1 MAAAPAPQVLLNALG
16 QLDPFDPSDGE
27 TFSQW
32 YSRFN
37 LYCATNLVPQEPV
50 DAEGNVLAAPN
61 RRRTFFLTAIG
72 KRAFSVLYTAALPAD
87 PVSFAV
93 DDLAGV
99 LRMHYENPG
108 LTEANRMKFHQR
120 VQRADETVF
129 SYIGALQE
137 LAVSCNFGEFFD
149 QALRGQLICG
159 IRHADTKAKLL
170 SNPNL
175 TFDEAKV
182 TAMQDD
188 TVRIQIKAMAQAH
201 ASAQASV
208 NAVSTRPNPRNSRR
222 GRRRQRGGPKPTPD
236 ASGFAPCHRCTRR
249 HDVAQCPAKDW
260 ECFSCGKK
268 GHTSSACFAKPK
280 EQQSASRPRQQQGR
294 HHSQGNRSNHQAS
307 HHLQAANPNE
317 SADTIAERLLDIGM

>member
-1 MAAAPAPQVLLNALG
+1 MAAAAPQILLNALG
-16 QLDPFDPSDGE
+16 QLEPFDPSDGE

-32 YSRFN
+32 YARFN
-37 LYCATNLVPQEPV
+37 LYCATNLVQNEPV
-50 DAEGNVLAAPN
+50 DGEGNVLAAPN

-72 KRAFSVLYTAALPAD
+72 KRAFSVLYSAALPAD
-87 PVSFAV
+87 PSSFAV
-93 DDLAGV
+93 EDLASV

-129 SYIGALQE
+129 AYIGALQE
-137 LAVSCNFGEFFD
+137 LAVTCNFGEFFD
-149 QALRGQLICG
+149 QALRGQLVCG

-182 TAMQDD
+182 TAIQDD

-201 ASAQASV
+201 ASAQVSV
-208 NAVSTRPNPRNSRR
+208 NALSNRPNSRNSRR
-222 GRRRQRGGPKPTPD
+222 GKGRQRGGSRSTPD

-249 HDVAQCPAKDW
+249 HDVAQCPAKNW
-260 ECFSCGKK
+260 ECYSCGKK
-268 GHTSSACFAKPK
+268 GHTSSACFTKPK
-280 EQQSASRPRQQQGR
+280 EQQSKPKPKQQQTQHQSQGSRP
-294 HHSQGNRSNHQAS
+294 NHQAAS
-307 HHLQAANPNE
+307 HHLHSANASD
-317 SADTIAERLLDIGM
+317 SADTIAERLLDMGM